1 MRNDDPEGH
10 DLGLRHDAARL
21 VECSRDRRRFLAW
34 LAAGGAGLAFGA
46 MGPRDAMSAA
56 TACAQPGEDTA
67 GPFPAHGSKRGRD
80 VANVLADSGVLRS
93 DIRSSFGTATGVA
106 AGLPLDLTIR
116 LLDVNDACT
125 PLEGYVVYLWH
136 CTADGRYSLYSDG
149 VTGENFLRG
158 VQAANADGELTFRTV
173 FPGCYSGRYPH
184 LHFEVF
190 PSLDLATVYTN
201 RVLTSQIVLPETVC
215 EAVYATEAYA
225 GSAPYFARTS
235 IATDG
240 VFRDNSPEQMAAVTP
255 ELSGSAD
262 TGFEGTLTIGVP
274 S

>member
-1 MRNDDPEGH
+1 MRNDDLESH

-21 VECSRDRRRFLAW
+21 VECSRDRRRLLAW
-34 LAAGGAGLAFGA
+34 LAAGGAGLLAFGA
-46 MGPRDAMSAA
+46 LSPRNAYSAA

-67 GPFPAHGSKRGRD
+67 GPFPAHGSNRGRD
-80 VANVLADSGVLRS
+80 VANVLADSGVVRS
-93 DIRSSFGTATGVA
+93 DIRSSFGTAAGVA
-106 AGLPLDLTIR
+106 AGLPLDLRIR
-116 LLDVNDACT
+116 LLDANNACA
-125 PLEGYVVYLWH
+125 PLAGYVMYLWN

-190 PSLDLATVYTN
+190 PDLDLATVYTN
-201 RVLTSQIVLPETVC
+201 RVFTSQIVLPVSAC
-215 EAVYATEAYA
+215 AAVYATDTYA

-235 IATDG
+235 IVKDS
-240 VFRDNSPEQMAAVTP
+240 VFNDNTREQMAAATP
-255 ELSGSAD
+255 ELSGNANS
-262 TGFEGTLTIGVP
+262 GFEGALTIGV
-274 S
+274 